1 MQPKTPK
8 PTYSIILMRDDCD
21 VSAFRLH
28 SFWVK
33 LFIITLI
40 ILISACMAGAYG
52 TFYYKNRFQ
61 VTSADRRELQRT
73 LGENKIKL
81 ESLANEELVGRFT
94 GTGPSNPNSGN
105 SVVSPNNGSGGQTS
119 MAGNRGNQSAPMPSQ
134 EDLAKLLGQLG
145 PVSAA
150 GTSDN
155 SAEIEAQMEKHPVK
169 VSNLKL
175 AFEGENRLRAT
186 YDLSNQ
192 QPGLTLVGRCSIAL
206 ITRDG
211 AITDVTPSARG
222 VLSFQIARF
231 RKMDI
236 LTQIPPN
243 IKQNN
248 IVKVQISA
256 QANDLPRYFKQF
268 TVEESS

>member
-33 LFIITLI
+33 LFVVTLV
-40 ILISACMAGAYG
+40 ILMSVCVAGAYG
-52 TFYYKNRFQ
+52 TLYYKNRYQ
-61 VTSADRRELQRT
+61 VTASDRRELQRT

-81 ESLANEELVGRFT
+81 ESLTNEELVGRFT
-94 GTGPSNPNSGN
+94 GTGPGKPNTGN
-105 SVVSPNNGSGGQTS
+105 SIVSSNNDTGGQTS
-119 MAGNRGNQSAPMPSQ
+119 VAGNSGNQDAAMPSQ
-134 EDLAKLLGQLG
+134 QDLARLLGQLG
-145 PVSAA
+145 PASAA
-150 GTSDN
+150 GTADV
-155 SAEIEAQMEKHPVK
+155 SAEIAAQMEKHPVK
-169 VSNLKL
+169 VSNLKVV
-175 AFEGENRLRAT
+175 FEGENRIRTT

-211 AITDVTPSARG
+211 AIIDVTPSARG

-243 IKQNN
+243 IKQGD
-248 IVKVQISA
+248 IIKVQISA

-268 TVEESS
+268 AVQ